1 MGVCIKL
8 ICPKKKGKRDLTEN
22 NINNNKLKK
31 SLSLSQIS
39 KNNNQFQNEMKLYSN
54 LNNSSNIF
62 IENINTSNI
71 QFSNHIIKRSN
82 TSNKT
87 LKIKYLSTITKIKN
101 SINPKIL
108 KKKKNIKTQNKNN
121 MHSNLKDK
129 LICIFCGGKECK
141 SENYLTNK
149 NLPNAIRGLN
159 SNYITDKIIIGQ
171 RPSDYLINEY
181 NLIEQFKKLNIG
193 LIINLQKEG
202 EHPFCGPNAN
212 KLLNSG
218 YSYNPSNFSGNDINV
233 KFFGWKE
240 IKSQLSI
247 NNILNIVKEISIFVF
262 NKKQNVYIHCHSGNK
277 RSAVIIACY
286 LIYTTNETDNDVI
299 KYIKEKRSSCLKS
312 KNEKKQIKV
321 FNNFIQVSRMI
332 FGKKEKIDVY
342 LKRQDDLLF
351 GEEAE
356 KFGYVPRII
365 TKTLEKILEIKF
377 KYNLDNFFIMKFLK
391 GLEHSWNNELEKILY
406 LIKQNLNQNDW
417 DIFNL
422 NENLSIFVELLYD
435 FCEDSTYYIINPE
448 KIDDLFNF
456 PLFSKFINQNNYLF
470 TEQQKINIF
479 SFVRKVLFAYEYS
492 IIFQISSFCALFI
505 DNNYNENYNI
515 LFHEMVNRF
524 STESLGYNLSYI
536 QEVKN
541 QSKIDLIENRIS
553 SLSLIINLIVHEIV
567 NPKTYFNENNKI
579 NIFLF
584 PTKSYY
590 NFYVLYSNNKEN
602 IKRISSIET
611 MTLTNLKNSTINN
624 PNESSNDLIINNG
637 LNDKEKKIKNA
648 FDKNNKFI
656 KSENKQII
664 FNTFSFNNSSKSLK
678 DQINIPLSKNH
689 SSLLTFK
696 YDINCCSF
704 GSHQNSNKLKLHCN
718 QLYSQTFSLIND
730 IHNFKGRKSCSYNG
744 VILK

>member
-1 MGVCIKL
+1 
-8 ICPKKKGKRDLTEN
+8 
-22 NINNNKLKK
+22 
-31 SLSLSQIS
+31 
-39 KNNNQFQNEMKLYSN
+39 MK
-54 LNNSSNIF
+54 
-62 IENINTSNI
+62 
-71 QFSNHIIKRSN
+71 
-82 TSNKT
+82 
-87 LKIKYLSTITKIKN
+87 
-101 SINPKIL
+101 
-108 KKKKNIKTQNKNN
+108 
-121 MHSNLKDK
+121 
-129 LICIFCGGKECK
+129 
-141 SENYLTNK
+141 
-149 NLPNAIRGLN
+149 
-159 SNYITDKIIIGQ
+159 
-171 RPSDYLINEY
+171 
-181 NLIEQFKKLNIG
+181 
-193 LIINLQKEG
+193 
-202 EHPFCGPNAN
+202 
-212 KLLNSG
+212 
-218 YSYNPSNFSGNDINV
+218 
-233 KFFGWKE
+233 
-240 IKSQLSI
+240 
-247 NNILNIVKEISIFVF
+247 
-262 NKKQNVYIHCHSGNK
+262 
-277 RSAVIIACY
+277 
-286 LIYTTNETDNDVI
+286 
-299 KYIKEKRSSCLKS
+299 
-312 KNEKKQIKV
+312 KKQIKV

-505 DNNYNENYNI
+505 DNNHNENYNI

-524 STESLGYNLSYI
+524 SIELLGYNLSYI

-541 QSKIDLIENRIS
+541 QSTIDLIENRIS

>member
-1 MGVCIKL
+1 
-8 ICPKKKGKRDLTEN
+8 
-22 NINNNKLKK
+22 
-31 SLSLSQIS
+31 
-39 KNNNQFQNEMKLYSN
+39 MK
-54 LNNSSNIF
+54 
-62 IENINTSNI
+62 
-71 QFSNHIIKRSN
+71 
-82 TSNKT
+82 
-87 LKIKYLSTITKIKN
+87 
-101 SINPKIL
+101 
-108 KKKKNIKTQNKNN
+108 
-121 MHSNLKDK
+121 
-129 LICIFCGGKECK
+129 
-141 SENYLTNK
+141 
-149 NLPNAIRGLN
+149 
-159 SNYITDKIIIGQ
+159 
-171 RPSDYLINEY
+171 
-181 NLIEQFKKLNIG
+181 
-193 LIINLQKEG
+193 
-202 EHPFCGPNAN
+202 
-212 KLLNSG
+212 
-218 YSYNPSNFSGNDINV
+218 
-233 KFFGWKE
+233 
-240 IKSQLSI
+240 
-247 NNILNIVKEISIFVF
+247 
-262 NKKQNVYIHCHSGNK
+262 
-277 RSAVIIACY
+277 
-286 LIYTTNETDNDVI
+286 
-299 KYIKEKRSSCLKS
+299 
-312 KNEKKQIKV
+312 KKQIKV

-456 PLFSKFINQNNYLF
+456 PLFSKFINQNNHLF

-524 STESLGYNLSYI
+524 SIELLGYNLSYI

>member
-1 MGVCIKL
+1 
-8 ICPKKKGKRDLTEN
+8 
-22 NINNNKLKK
+22 
-31 SLSLSQIS
+31 
-39 KNNNQFQNEMKLYSN
+39 
-54 LNNSSNIF
+54 
-62 IENINTSNI
+62 
-71 QFSNHIIKRSN
+71 
-82 TSNKT
+82 
-87 LKIKYLSTITKIKN
+87 
-101 SINPKIL
+101 
-108 KKKKNIKTQNKNN
+108 
-121 MHSNLKDK
+121 
-129 LICIFCGGKECK
+129 
-141 SENYLTNK
+141 
-149 NLPNAIRGLN
+149 
-159 SNYITDKIIIGQ
+159 
-171 RPSDYLINEY
+171 
-181 NLIEQFKKLNIG
+181 
-193 LIINLQKEG
+193 
-202 EHPFCGPNAN
+202 
-212 KLLNSG
+212 
-218 YSYNPSNFSGNDINV
+218 
-233 KFFGWKE
+233 
-240 IKSQLSI
+240 
-247 NNILNIVKEISIFVF
+247 
-262 NKKQNVYIHCHSGNK
+262 
-277 RSAVIIACY
+277 
-286 LIYTTNETDNDVI
+286 
-299 KYIKEKRSSCLKS
+299 
-312 KNEKKQIKV
+312 
-321 FNNFIQVSRMI
+321 
-332 FGKKEKIDVY
+332 
-342 LKRQDDLLF
+342 
-351 GEEAE
+351 
-356 KFGYVPRII
+356 
-365 TKTLEKILEIKF
+365 
-377 KYNLDNFFIMKFLK
+377 MKFLK

-505 DNNYNENYNI
+505 DNNHNENYNI

-524 STESLGYNLSYI
+524 SIELLGYNLSYI

-541 QSKIDLIENRIS
+541 QSTIDLIENRIS

>member
-8 ICPKKKGKRDLTEN
+8 ICPKKKGKRALTEN
-22 NINNNKLKK
+22 NINNKKLKK

-39 KNNNQFQNEMKLYSN
+39 KNNNQFQNELKVYSN

-82 TSNKT
+82 TSDKT
-87 LKIKYLSTITKIKN
+87 LKINHLSTITKIKN

-108 KKKKNIKTQNKNN
+108 KKKKNIKTQNI
-121 MHSNLKDK
+121 HSNLKDK
-129 LICIFCGGKECK
+129 LICFFCGGKECK

-159 SNYITDKIIIGQ
+159 SNYITEKIIIGQ

-218 YSYNPSNFSGNDINV
+218 FSYNPSTFSGNDINV

-247 NNILNIVKEISIFVF
+247 NNILYIVKEISIFVL
-262 NKKQNVYIHCHSGNK
+262 NKKQNVYIHSHSGNK
-277 RSAVIIACY
+277 RSSVIIACY
-286 LIYTTNETDNDVI
+286 LIYTTNEAVNDVI

-321 FNNFIQVSRMI
+321 FNNFIHVSRII

-377 KYNLDNFFIMKFLK
+377 KYNLDNFFIMKFIK
-391 GLEHSWNNELEKILY
+391 GLDHSWNNELEKILY
-406 LIKQNLNQNDW
+406 LIKQKLNQNDW
-417 DIFNL
+417 DIFYL
-422 NENLSIFVELLYD
+422 NENLSIFVELLFD

-448 KIDDLFNF
+448 KIDVLFNF
-456 PLFSKFINQNNYLF
+456 ALFSKFINQNNYLF
-470 TEQQKINIF
+470 TDQQKINIL

-492 IIFQISSFCALFI
+492 IIFQISSFCALFF
-505 DNNYNENYNI
+505 DNNQNENYNI
-515 LFHEMVNRF
+515 LFHDMVNRF
-524 STESLGYNLSYI
+524 SIELLGYNLSYI

-541 QSKIDLIENRIS
+541 QSTIDLIENRIS
-553 SLSLIINLIVHEIV
+553 SLSLIINFIVHEIV
-567 NPKTYFNENNKI
+567 NPKTYLNENNKI

-590 NFYVLYSNNKEN
+590 NFYVLYSKNKEN
-602 IKRISSIET
+602 TKRISSIET
-611 MTLTNLKNSTINN
+611 MTLTNLKNSSSNN
-624 PNESSNDLIINNG
+624 LNESLNGLLINNG
-637 LNDKEKKIKNA
+637 LNDEKKKIKKA
-648 FDKNNKFI
+648 FDKNNKFM

-678 DQINIPLSKNH
+678 DQMDIPLSKNQ

-704 GSHQNSNKLKLHCN
+704 GSNQNSNKLKLHCN
-718 QLYSQTFSLIND
+718 QLYSPTSSLIND
-730 IHNFKGRKSCSYNG
+730 IHNFQGRKSCSYNG